1 MSSKKSTVGSKRSA
15 SAILMLLTMCFTS
28 CKQADD
34 TIVYQPQRH
43 WVERTVAV
51 VAPLSNATTKARLER
66 TAQWFLD
73 NFREA
78 QLNDTLAVTLKI
90 DWYDEQTEDMT
101 ALSSRLATDTTLT
114 AIIGPFANDH
124 VATFAAACQ
133 PSLKPLIAPTATS
146 EEVIRRYAVS
156 NAGSAIQFNK
166 KPFLWALTETDVSLT
181 DVLMSGYATEV
192 QYYGEIM
199 RAEAAVFAPD
209 GVYGQT
215 FNYWAP
221 FYAENN
227 GITLLRNEQYASTDD
242 LTRRLKNHM
251 DEISK
256 TAGAGATATFCVVE
270 SAQQLYDV
278 ARLRRQWFTA
288 DETFRLILPSTDPDD
303 PANDEQ
309 WQTFA
314 NTMQTYFAFNDISD
328 DITDA
333 LGERGASLLQGYQ
346 GFSPYAD
353 PTTGFETSYRAKF
366 AESPTFA
373 ECKFYDAL
381 MLSAFAACYTVY
393 NNLEAYMS
401 RNESIIASIIYL
413 TSVFNENATL
423 TAWSP
428 TPMAQYLKAIEDRR
442 SEQFT
447 FRGASGAIRFDLETY
462 TTATSTTYLHWQIL
476 DGHVVHRSYFGDVGS
491 DNVSNANAA
500 WKYFYDERAALEA
513 FGEMATE
520 STVPQYA
527 PLSDCYAVLVQGSD
541 GLTNYRHQ
549 ADVLSV
555 YQMLRHGGMDDDHII
570 LIIDRA
576 LASNPDNPEPGIIRS
591 SAFGPDLLGGT
602 DSAKGYPAAVV
613 DYDAADLTPA
623 DISNILLGK
632 DPEAPK
638 APLSAPEGATIVS
651 PSGSKTIEAPLGAVG
666 GANTS
671 GAIGGTNILLY
682 WSGHGRSKAAGGA
695 DELVWRNNAAGQGF
709 TADLMHE
716 TVSRMQAEGRYRK
729 MFIITEPCFSEN
741 VIRRVEGIPG
751 VLAISGASGSEQSW
765 AENWNP
771 SMGRWGTWM
780 CDRFTRNVV
789 NCLTADPTTTYRDL
803 YLYCTRNTIGS
814 HVKIVNAAHF
824 GNLYA
829 TSPKEFITTE
839 N

>member
-1 MSSKKSTVGSKRSA
+1 VLLLLFSSCRQEA
-15 SAILMLLTMCFTS
+15 
-28 CKQADD
+28 D

-51 VAPLSNATTKARLER
+51 VAPLGDAATKERLER

-78 QLNDTLAVTLKI
+78 QLNDTLAVTLKLE
-90 DWYDEQTEDMT
+90 WYDEQNEDMA
-101 ALSSRLATDTTLT
+101 ALSRRLAADTTLT
-114 AIIGPFANDH
+114 AIVGPFANED
-124 VATFAAACQ
+124 VAIFAAACQ
-133 PSLKPLIAPTATS
+133 PTLKPLIAPTATS

-156 NAGSAIQFNK
+156 NAGSASQFNK
-166 KPFLWALTETDVSLT
+166 KPFLWALTETDVAFT
-181 DVLMSGYATEV
+181 DVLMSGYSTEV
-192 QYYGEIM
+192 QYYSGVM
-199 RAEAAVFAPD
+199 RAEAAVFAPE

-221 FYAENN
+221 FYAEND
-227 GITLLRNEQYASTDD
+227 GISLLRNEQYAGTAD
-242 LTRRLKNHM
+242 LATRLKSHM
-251 DEISK
+251 DEVHK
-256 TAGAGATATFCVVE
+256 TSGAGTTATFCVVE

-278 ARLRRQWFTA
+278 ARLRRQWFAA
-288 DETFRLILPSTDPDD
+288 DETFSLILPSTDPDD

-309 WQTFA
+309 WQMFA

-328 DITDA
+328 DISDII
-333 LGERGASLLQGYQ
+333 GERGATLLQGYQ

-366 AESPTFA
+366 GQSPTFA

-381 MLSAFAACYTVY
+381 MLAAFAACYAEH
-393 NNLEAYMS
+393 NDLEAVMT
-401 RNESIIASIIYL
+401 RNESTIASIIYL
-413 TSVFNENATL
+413 TSVFNENAAL
-423 TAWSP
+423 TAWAP
-428 TPMAQYLKAIEDRR
+428 TPMAQYLKAIEDHR
-442 SEQFT
+442 SEQYT

-476 DGHVVHRSYFGDVGS
+476 DGQVIHRGYFGDVGS
-491 DNVSNANAA
+491 DNVASANAA
-500 WKYFYDERAALEA
+500 WKYIYDEREA
-513 FGEMATE
+513 IESFSEMATE
-520 STVPQYA
+520 STFPQYS
-527 PLSDCYAVLVQGSD
+527 PLTDCYAVLVQGSD

-555 YQMLRHGGMDDDHII
+555 YQLLRRGGMDDEHII

-576 LASNPDNPEPGIIRS
+576 LASDPENPEQGIIRN

-602 DSAKGYPAAVV
+602 DAAEGYPAAVV

-623 DISNILLGK
+623 DI
-632 DPEAPK
+632 
-638 APLSAPEGATIVS
+638 
-651 PSGSKTIEAPLGAVG
+651 
-666 GANTS
+666 ANTLLS
-671 GAIGGTNILLY
+671 QKTNRTPAVLPSDARQNVLFY

-695 DELVWRNNAAGQGF
+695 DELVWRDNAAGLGF
-709 TADLMHE
+709 TSDLMRE

-729 MFIITEPCFSEN
+729 MFIVTEPCFSEN

-789 NCLTADPTTTYRDL
+789 NCLTADPTTSYRDL

-829 TSPKEFITTE
+829 SSPLEFITVE

>member
-1 MSSKKSTVGSKRSA
+1 MRSKKYDVRSKRFVA
-15 SAILMLLTMCFTS
+15 AILLLLTLITS
-28 CKQADD
+28 CKQEDD

-51 VAPLSNATTKARLER
+51 VAPMSDAATKTRMER

-78 QLNDTLAVTLKI
+78 QLNDTMAVTLKLE
-90 DWYDEQTEDMT
+90 WYDEQTEDMT
-101 ALSSRLATDTTLT
+101 ALSSRLAADTTLT

-133 PSLKPLIAPTATS
+133 PTLKPLIAPTATS

-166 KPFLWALTETDVSLT
+166 RPFLWALTESDVAFT

-192 QYYGEIM
+192 QYYGEVM

-227 GITLLRNEQYASTDD
+227 GITLLRNEQYAGTTD
-242 LTRRLKNHM
+242 LTTRLKSHM
-251 DEISK
+251 DEVHK

-288 DETFRLILPSTDPDD
+288 DETFRLILPSTDPED

-333 LGERGASLLQGYQ
+333 LGERATALLQGYQ

-366 AESPTFA
+366 GQSPTFA

-381 MLSAFAACYTVY
+381 MLAGFAACYAEH
-393 NNLEAYMS
+393 NDLEAVMT
-401 RNESIIASIIYL
+401 RNESTIASIIYL
-413 TSVFNENATL
+413 TSVFNENAAL
-423 TAWSP
+423 TAWAP
-428 TPMAQYLKAIEDRR
+428 TPMAQYLKAIEDHR
-442 SEQFT
+442 SEQYT

-462 TTATSTTYLHWQIL
+462 TTATSTTYLYWQIL
-476 DGHVVHRSYFGDVGS
+476 DGQVIHRGYFGDVGS
-491 DNVSNANAA
+491 DNVASSDAA
-500 WKYFYDERAALEA
+500 WKFIYDEKAALEA
-513 FGEMATE
+513 FSEMAIE
-520 STVPQYA
+520 STVPQYP
-527 PLSDCYAVLVQGSD
+527 PLTDRYAVLVQGSD
-541 GLTNYRHQ
+541 GLSNYRHQ
-549 ADVLSV
+549 ADVLCV
-555 YQMLRHGGMDDDHII
+555 YQMLRRGGMDDDHII

-576 LASNPDNPEPGIIRS
+576 LVSNPENPEQGIIRS

-602 DSAKGYPAAVV
+602 DAAKGYPAAVV

-623 DISNILLGK
+623 DIANILLGQK
-632 DPEAPK
+632 IDR
-638 APLSAPEGATIVS
+638 I
-651 PSGSKTIEAPLGAVG
+651 PSVMPADAGQNVLF
-666 GANTS
+666 
-671 GAIGGTNILLY
+671 Y

-695 DELVWRNNAAGQGF
+695 NELVWRDNVAGQGF

-789 NCLTADPTTTYRDL
+789 NCLTADPTTSYRDL

>member
-1 MSSKKSTVGSKRSA
+1 MRSKKYDVRNKRFA
-15 SAILMLLTMCFTS
+15 AAILLLLTLIIS
-28 CKQADD
+28 CKQEDD

-43 WVERTVAV
+43 WVERKVAV
-51 VAPLSNATTKARLER
+51 VAPLGDAATKERLER

-78 QLNDTLAVTLKI
+78 QLQDTLAVTLEI
-90 DWYDEQTEDMT
+90 DWYDEQTEDMA
-101 ALSSRLATDTTLT
+101 ALSIRLAADTTLT
-114 AIIGPFANDH
+114 AIIGPFKNGH

-133 PSLKPLIAPTATS
+133 PTLKPLIAPTATS
-146 EEVIRRYAVS
+146 EEIIRRYAVS
-156 NAGSAIQFNK
+156 NAGSATQFNK
-166 KPFLWALTETDVSLT
+166 RPFLWALTETDVAFT
-181 DVLMSGYATEV
+181 DVLMSSYATET
-192 QYYGEIM
+192 QYYSEAM

-221 FYAENN
+221 FYAEND
-227 GITLLRNEQYASTDD
+227 GITLLRNEQYSSTAD
-242 LTRRLKNHM
+242 LTARLKSHM
-251 DEISK
+251 DEVNQ
-256 TAGAGATATFCVVE
+256 TAGMGSTATFCVVE

-288 DETFRLILPSTDPDD
+288 DEIFRLIIPSTDPDD

-309 WQTFA
+309 WMIFA

-328 DITDA
+328 DIADA
-333 LGERGASLLQGYQ
+333 LGERGAAMLQGYQ
-346 GFSPYAD
+346 GYSPYAD

-381 MLSAFAACYTVY
+381 MLAGFAACYAEH
-393 NNLEAYMS
+393 NNLEAYMT
-401 RNESIIASIIYL
+401 RNESTIISILYL
-413 TSVFNENATL
+413 TSFFNENATL
-423 TAWSP
+423 TAWAP
-428 TPMAQYLKAIEDRR
+428 TPMAQYLKAIEDRC
-442 SEQFT
+442 SEQYT

-476 DGHVVHRSYFGDVGS
+476 DGQVVHRGYFGDVGS
-491 DNVSNANAA
+491 SNVASANAA
-500 WKYFYDERAALEA
+500 WKFIYDEKAALEA
-513 FGEMATE
+513 FSEMATE
-520 STVPQYA
+520 STVPQYP
-527 PLSDCYAVLVQGSD
+527 PLTDRYAVLVQGSN

-555 YQMLRHGGMDDDHII
+555 YQMLRRGGMDDDHII
-570 LIIDRA
+570 LVIDRA
-576 LASNPDNPEPGIIRS
+576 LAADPDNPEQGIIRS
-591 SAFGPDLLGGT
+591 SQFGPDLLGGT
-602 DSAKGYPAAVV
+602 DAVQGYPAAVV

-623 DISNILLGK
+623 DIANILLGK
-632 DPEAPK
+632 
-638 APLSAPEGATIVS
+638 ATDRTPTVL
-651 PSGSKTIEAPLGAVG
+651 PADAGQNV
-666 GANTS
+666 
-671 GAIGGTNILLY
+671 LLY
-682 WSGHGRSKAAGGA
+682 WSDHGRSKAAGGA
-695 DELVWRNNAAGQGF
+695 DELVWRDKGAGLGF

-716 TVSRMQAEGRYRK
+716 TVSQMQAEGRYRK

-751 VLAISGASGSEQSW
+751 VLAISGANGSEQSW

-789 NCLTADPTTTYRDL
+789 NCLTAAPTTTYRDL

-814 HVKIVNAAHF
+814 HVKIVNAARF

-829 TSPKEFITTE
+829 TSPGEFITTY

>member
-1 MSSKKSTVGSKRSA
+1 MNIKRKSLRWKNYGGVLCATFFTLHFS
-15 SAILMLLTMCFTS
+15 LFTS
-28 CKQADD
+28 CCQEDD

-43 WVERTVAV
+43 WMERTVAV
-51 VAPLSNATTKARLER
+51 VAPLDDAATKERLER

-90 DWYDEQTEDMT
+90 DWYDEQTENIA
-101 ALSSRLATDTTLT
+101 ALSSRLAADTTLT

-133 PSLKPLIAPTATS
+133 STLKPLIAPTATS

-156 NAGSAIQFNK
+156 NAGSATQFNK
-166 KPFLWALTETDVSLT
+166 RPFLWALTETDVAFT

-192 QYYGEIM
+192 QYYGEVT
-199 RAEAAVFAPD
+199 RAEAAFFAPD

-221 FYAENN
+221 FYAEND
-227 GITLLRNEQYASTDD
+227 GITLLRNEQYSSTAD
-242 LTRRLKNHM
+242 LTTRLKSHM
-251 DEISK
+251 DEVNKS
-256 TAGAGATATFCVVE
+256 AGAGSTATFCVVE

-288 DETFRLILPSTDPDD
+288 DETFRLILPSTDPED

-353 PTTGFETSYRAKF
+353 PTTGFETSYRTKF
-366 AESPTFA
+366 GQSPTFA

-381 MLSAFAACYTVY
+381 MLAGFAACYAEH
-393 NNLEAYMS
+393 NDLEAAMT
-401 RNESIIASIIYL
+401 RNESTNASIIYL

-500 WKYFYDERAALEA
+500 WKYIYDERAALES
-513 FGEMATE
+513 FSEMATE
-520 STVPQYA
+520 STVPQYP
-527 PLSDCYAVLVQGSD
+527 PLTDRYAVLVQGSN

-555 YQMLRHGGMDDDHII
+555 YQMLRHGGIDDDHII

-576 LASNPDNPEPGIIRS
+576 LAFDPENPEQGIIRS

-602 DSAKGYPAAVV
+602 DAVQGYPAAVV
-613 DYDAADLTPA
+613 DYDAADLAPA
-623 DISNILLGK
+623 DIANILLGQ
-632 DPEAPK
+632 
-638 APLSAPEGATIVS
+638 ATDRTPTVL
-651 PSGSKTIEAPLGAVG
+651 PADAGQNV
-666 GANTS
+666 
-671 GAIGGTNILLY
+671 LLY

-695 DELVWRNNAAGQGF
+695 DELVWRDNVAGQGF

-716 TVSRMQAEGRYRK
+716 TVSRMQAEDCYRK
-729 MFIITEPCFSEN
+729 MFIVTEPCFSEN

-789 NCLTADPTTTYRDL
+789 NCLSADPMTTYRDL

-814 HVKIVNAAHF
+814 HVKIVNAARF

-829 TSPKEFITTE
+829 TSPAEFITTD